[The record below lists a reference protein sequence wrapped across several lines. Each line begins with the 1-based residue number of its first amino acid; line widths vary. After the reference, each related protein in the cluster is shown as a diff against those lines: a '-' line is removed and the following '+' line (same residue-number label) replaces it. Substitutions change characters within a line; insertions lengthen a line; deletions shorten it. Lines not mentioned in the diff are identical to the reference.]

1 MNGAVIQS
9 TEDQITQKGLEE
21 SSAKLVP
28 PGSLLIVGRSGILER
43 KLPVGVTAVEC
54 TANQDLKV
62 LTPFVS
68 GMARYIRLMLKGF
81 EPYILDELVKTG
93 TTVRSLK
100 YTEFQLQP
108 YPLPPLNEQKRIVE
122 VVLRL
127 MDLCETLESKLHNA
141 ETLLE
146 KLSSLAFSI
155 NTTEM
160 NSLTPEETTGVGEH

>member
-1 MNGAVIQS
+1 
-9 TEDQITQKGLEE
+9 
-21 SSAKLVP
+21 
-28 PGSLLIVGRSGILER
+28 LER
-43 KLPVGVTAVEC
+43 KLPVAVTAVEC